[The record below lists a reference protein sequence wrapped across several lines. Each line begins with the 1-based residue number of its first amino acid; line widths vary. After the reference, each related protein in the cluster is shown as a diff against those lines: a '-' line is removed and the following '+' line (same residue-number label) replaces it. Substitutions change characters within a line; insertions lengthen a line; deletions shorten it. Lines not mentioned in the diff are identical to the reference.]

1 MSQNNSDNAA
11 YYIAQHKNS
20 EYQMDLLH
28 LSSKMEQLKEKLEEI
43 AKVPSIEGAT
53 LLTITSLIQYK
64 IEQAIKIIDG

>member
-11 YYIAQHKNS
+11 YYTAQHKNS

>member
-11 YYIAQHKNS
+11 YYTAQHKNS

-43 AKVPSIEGAT
+43 SKVPAIEGAT
-53 LLTITSLIQYK
+53 QLTITSLIQYK
-64 IEQAIKIIDG
+64 VEQAIKIIDG

>member
-43 AKVPSIEGAT
+43 SKVPAIEGAT
-53 LLTITSLIQYK
+53 QLTITSLIQYK
-64 IEQAIKIIDG
+64 VEQAIKIIDG

>member
-11 YYIAQHKNS
+11 YYTAQHKNS

-43 AKVPSIEGAT
+43 SKIPVIEGAT

-64 IEQAIKIIDG
+64 VEQAIKIIDG